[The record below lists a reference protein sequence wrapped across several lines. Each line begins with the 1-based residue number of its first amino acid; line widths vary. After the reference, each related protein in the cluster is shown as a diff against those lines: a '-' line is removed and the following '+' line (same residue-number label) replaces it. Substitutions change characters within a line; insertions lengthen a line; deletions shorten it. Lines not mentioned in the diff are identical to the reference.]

1 MLTPRSSRAQVALA
15 TPLADYYPSAGNGGH
30 INYLTKG
37 PTNLQL
43 IQGDDGAFLDALR
56 LINEYEGVL
65 SRQESLAA
73 NLGAHLTGPTLVKA
87 MENFF
92 EGPITISQTDR
103 RGTTPVVDWLDI
115 VQFAKATPS
124 EFTLTPSEH
133 GHSCKFYLKG
143 AHVEITEQD
152 WRTIVSGTLD
162 RCNLPP
168 PLPVEEDENREL
180 VTLDILEQRLHVL
193 IKKADE
199 VARKARQLNYHLSGR
214 KAAIA
219 SRRTTS
225 TQSPT
230 APHASSSFTPHN
242 HQQQRSQLSRPQS
255 AYDLKADLILQFTAA
270 SSPPTRSSAVRYSHN
285 SVSMPSTPVIQQG
298 LPPLSNVTRPQ
309 PLQTTQTSSRASPA
323 AMPEH
328 YQPSYHHQPH
338 HHTTEDA
345 SEAWRQLITARTEKL
360 ERGQPIQ
367 PPCDRCRRLKV
378 QCVKHLTAC
387 QGCTKKHAKCS
398 WKAVTEEEMAWLKG
412 EESNGVAGGDAEG
425 GSGGGGDDG
434 ASRSA
439 GYTPDP
445 QSARS
450 ASTIETRVFAP
461 LSNHTTTSST
471 ATATNNDNMAAV
483 HHHVA
488 GNGYSGS
495 APPEARTAETDAGA
509 RDRLITDFG
518 LREQRPHHANS
529 DHHRLSQMASV
540 ALSTETGRDQHQHQ
554 HQHQQH
560 PHLPSLTSHMET
572 GSSG

>member
-1 MLTPRSSRAQVALA
+1 MAHPEPPSSSSIVDRNNKRKRDTEDASQSAPHDRTPQPPPPQS
-15 TPLADYYPSAGNGGH
+15 GNGAY
-30 INYLTKG
+30 INYLAKG
-37 PTNLQL
+37 PASLQL
-43 IQGDDGAFLDALR
+43 IQGDDGVFLDTLR
-56 LINEYEGVL
+56 MIGEYEGVL

-73 NLGAHLTGPTLVKA
+73 NLGAHLTGPTLVKV

-103 RGTTPVVDWLDI
+103 RSTPPVVDWLDI

-143 AHVEITEQD
+143 AHVEVTEQD

-180 VTLDILEQRLHVL
+180 VTLDILEQRLHIL

-219 SRRTTS
+219 SRRTS
-225 TQSPT
+225 TQSPP
-230 APHASSSFTPHN
+230 ASHASSFTPHN
-242 HQQQRSQLSRPQS
+242 HAQRSQLARPTS
-255 AYDLKADLILQFTAA
+255 AYDLKADLLLQFTAA
-270 SSPPTRSSAVRYSHN
+270 SSPPTRPTPVRYSHN
-285 SVSMPSTPVIQQG
+285 SISMPTTPVIQQG
-298 LPPLSNVTRPQ
+298 LPPMSTAKPQ

-323 AMPEH
+323 AVSEH
-328 YQPSYHHQPH
+328 YHSHQH
-338 HHTTEDA
+338 QTHHTEDV

-360 ERGQPIQ
+360 ERGQLIQ

-378 QCVKHLTAC
+378 QCFKHLTAC

-398 WKAVTEEEMAWLKG
+398 WRTVTEEEMAWLKV
-412 EESNGVAGGDAEG
+412 EASNGIPGDTE
-425 GSGGGGDDG
+425 GGGGDDG

-461 LSNHTTTSST
+461 LSNHNIST
-471 ATATNNDNMAAV
+471 AIITNNANTNPVATGQPQ
-483 HHHVA
+483 VA
-488 GNGYSGS
+488 GNEYSGS
-495 APPEARTAETDAGA
+495 VGEARTVVAEIGA
-509 RDRLITDFG
+509 RDRSIPEYG
-518 LREQRPHHANS
+518 LREQRPHNSNS

-540 ALSTETGRDQHQHQ
+540 ALGTETGRDPHQE
-554 HQHQQH
+554 HQQH
-560 PHLPSLTSHMET
+560 QSKHH
-572 GSSG
+572 

>member
-1 MLTPRSSRAQVALA
+1 MA
-15 TPLADYYPSAGNGGH
+15 
-30 INYLTKG
+30 KG

-56 LINEYEGVL
+56 LISEYEGVL
-65 SRQESLAA
+65 NRQESLAA

-103 RGTTPVVDWLDI
+103 RATPPVVDWLDI

-199 VARKARQLNYHLSGR
+199 VARKARQLNYFLSGR

-219 SRRTTS
+219 SRRTAS

-230 APHASSSFTPHN
+230 GPSAPSSSASTSFTPHN
-242 HQQQRSQLSRPQS
+242 HQQQRSQLPRPQS
-255 AYDLKADLILQFTAA
+255 AYDLKADLLLQFTAA
-270 SSPPTRSSAVRYSHN
+270 SSPPPARSSAVRYSHN

-298 LPPLSNVTRPQ
+298 LPPLSNTTRPQ

-323 AMPEH
+323 AMFEH
-328 YQPSYHHQPH
+328 YQPSYHHN
-338 HHTTEDA
+338 TTEDV

-412 EESNGVAGGDAEG
+412 EVSNGAAGGDAEG
-425 GSGGGGDDG
+425 GSGGGGPGGGGDDG

-461 LSNHTTTSST
+461 LSNHTTSSSSP
-471 ATATNNDNMAAV
+471 ATATSNNNLATM
-483 HHHVA
+483 HHHVT

-495 APPEARTAETDAGA
+495 APPEARTVETDAGA
-509 RDRLITDFG
+509 RDRLLTDFG
-518 LREQRPHHANS
+518 LREQRLHHTSS

-540 ALSTETGRDQHQHQ
+540 ALSTETGREH
-554 HQHQQH
+554 HQQH
-560 PHLPSLTSHMET
+560 PQHPHFPSLTSHMET